1 MSHTDESRRLRQTR
15 ADVSST
21 PPDESDGWI
30 THVLGPLQYKLWF
43 IVVSAMAADVLLTM
57 YGLEL
62 GLTELNPIA
71 VRAISAFGYA
81 GLGLLKCLALGI
93 GVVCWALTPHH
104 YAPIIPLGLATPSI
118 IAVCINTVLV
128 FLVI

>member
-1 MSHTDESRRLRQTR
+1 MSHTDERQRLRQAAT
-15 ADVSST
+15 AAT
-21 PPDESDGWI
+21 PPDDSGWI
-30 THVLGPLQYKLWF
+30 TQVLGPHQYKLWF
-43 IVVSAMAADVLLTM
+43 IVVCAMIADVLLTV

-62 GLTELNPIA
+62 GLAELNPVA

-81 GLGLLKCLALGI
+81 GLGVLKCLALGI
-93 GVVCWALTPHH
+93 GVVCWLLTPHQ